1 MLQVSE
7 KYEKQIRADNRSLR
21 LKVECLYSL
30 QGEVIRTLQ
39 GDDCIISM
47 ELEEMVNSEDV
58 ITMGSAC
65 CGKLTLKLIQAPSG
79 LDYDHMILRAF
90 SGLSLDDGQIE
101 YVPLGIF
108 YPSEVKSDG
117 SCGSMTITAYD
128 SMCLLEQPYAAD
140 HVGFPVKMEVIA
152 REIAALADVT
162 FAEDVKFADYEID
175 ALPQELTLRQMIG
188 YLA

>member
-7 KYEKQIRADNRSLR
+7 KYEKQILADDRGLR

-39 GDDCIISM
+39 GDDCIVSM

-65 CGKLTLKLIQAPSG
+65 CGKLTLKLIQTPSD

-90 SGLSLDDGQIE
+90 SGLELDDGQIE
-101 YVPLGIF
+101 YVPLGVF
-108 YPSEVKSDG
+108 YPSEAKSDG

-140 HVGFPVKMEVIA
+140 HVGFPVRQRPRRLIRHIA
-152 REIAALADVT
+152 RSLNDGLNALHRIRGNPVMVPVDDV
-162 FAEDVKFADYEID
+162 
-175 ALPQELTLRQMIG
+175 
-188 YLA
+188 

>member
-30 QGEVIRTLQ
+30 QGEVIHTLH

-90 SGLSLDDGQIE
+90 SGHWMMVRSNMYRWVSFI
-101 YVPLGIF
+101 PA
-108 YPSEVKSDG
+108 KSRA
-117 SCGSMTITAYD
+117 TA
-128 SMCLLEQPYAAD
+128 AA
-140 HVGFPVKMEVIA
+140 
-152 REIAALADVT
+152 AA
-162 FAEDVKFADYEID
+162 
-175 ALPQELTLRQMIG
+175 
-188 YLA
+188 